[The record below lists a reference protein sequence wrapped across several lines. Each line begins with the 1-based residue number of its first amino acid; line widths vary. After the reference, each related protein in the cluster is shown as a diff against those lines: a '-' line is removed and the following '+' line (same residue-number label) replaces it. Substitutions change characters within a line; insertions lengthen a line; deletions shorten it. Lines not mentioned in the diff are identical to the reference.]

1 MRKEIYLIKGNAE
14 ESYQGFSERIIEL
27 AKSISRKDHTQIKI
41 TYTAEPPPKISII
54 PFKKTK
60 LAAISILKEGHTPE
74 EKLIKEKGFSGA
86 YLVEEAIPVS
96 YDKNWKDMET
106 TPGICLLTLFKQKKG
121 INYDAFIDRW
131 HNSHTPLSLKIHP
144 LWHYNRNVV
153 KKKLTPDSANWDGVV
168 DEHMRTK
175 SELLNPFKFFGN
187 PFVIIPRMIN
197 VYTDT
202 KSFLDYKTIEPYL
215 AREIYIKS

>member
-1 MRKEIYLIKGNAE
+1 MRKEIYLIKGASE
-14 ESYQGFSERIIEL
+14 ETYQSFSERIIKL
-27 AKSISRKDHTQIKI
+27 AKSISRKDQAQIKI
-41 TYTAEPPPKISII
+41 TYTAEAPPKISII
-54 PFKKTK
+54 PFKKNK
-60 LAAISILKEGHTPE
+60 LAAISIIKSSTEPE
-74 EKLIKEKGFSGA
+74 ESLIMDKGFLGA
-86 YLVEEAIPVS
+86 YIVEEAIPVS
-96 YDKNWKDMET
+96 YKKEWKDMEI
-106 TPGICLLTLFKQKKG
+106 TPGICLLTFFKQKKG
-121 INYDAFIDRW
+121 IPYETFLDRW

-153 KKKLTPDSANWDGVV
+153 IKTLTEDSSSWDGIV

-187 PFVIIPRMIN
+187 PLVIIPRMIH

-215 AREIYIKS
+215 TREMYIKS